1 VRVLLDESLP
11 VDLAAELPGHD
22 VATVRSQAWT
32 GLLNGE
38 LLRRARGAFDVFI
51 TMDQSLP
58 HQQNLAVSQIAVV
71 LIRARSNRLS
81 DLRPVI
87 PQLLAAIAV
96 AKPGEVQRVGA

>member
-22 VATVRSQAWT
+22 VATVRSQGWT

-38 LLRRARGAFDVFI
+38 LLRRARGAFDVLI

-58 HQQNLAVSQIAVV
+58 HQQNLPAMQVAVV
-71 LIRARSNRLS
+71 LVRARSNRLS
-81 DLRPVI
+81 DLRPLI
-87 PQLLAAIAV
+87 PHLLAAISTAT
-96 AKPGEVQRVGA
+96 PGEVRRVGA